1 MPDVPDSEDEISYAD
16 RIANNADVLKGAWSG
31 ALEDMDAMAEARE
44 EEGWETAKVMA
55 GDTAP
60 RSRESG
66 RDDDDRFG
74 LVFVAPSNMGED
86 FSEAF
91 AGKQF
96 PQYEVYR
103 REMDGN
109 VFLVV
114 EYIDPDTKT
123 AIFVAGQYE
132 LRHAAGMV
140 HDAEEAGE
148 FYTYVQKLSGD
159 ILGVFKHDSHEKF
172 VPHADR
178 IDDWLP
184 NVSGPGDVEKN

>member
-1 MPDVPDSEDEISYAD
+1 MPDVPDSEDDISYAD
-16 RIANNADVLKGAWSG
+16 RIANNAEVLKTAWG
-31 ALEDMDAMAEARE
+31 QALEDMDAMAEARE
-44 EEGWETAKVMA
+44 ADGWETAKVMA

-60 RSRESG
+60 RGRNSG
-66 RDDDDRFG
+66 DDDDNRFG

-86 FSEAF
+86 FSAAF
-91 AGKQF
+91 EGKAF

-114 EYIDPDTKT
+114 EYIDPDSET

-140 HDAEEAGE
+140 HSAEEAGE

-172 VPHADR
+172 VPHAER
-178 IDDWLP
+178 IDDWTP
-184 NVSGPGDVEKN
+184 EVPGPGDVEQN